1 MSQQRVRD
9 AFSHKSDGQVAT
21 EPTRPVHKLPS
32 QIRGSRLNAQ
42 IGSLVGIPAISVLKL
57 VVAAMLNRI
66 LVPTPFHR
74 NMVWILSG
82 PATLVGCICFP
93 VLMTIGQPH
102 QAIWDK
108 LIKNAKCRDPLC
120 STLRSISSSMEQC
133 LCSWIFTSQCTQLLC
148 VGGLSFNF
156 EENCCLRCTGT
167 RFSSLRH
174 CDCQMRSATNL
185 ETESR
190 YYLRWEATNLK
201 QLSRSNINLKNASD
215 EDASPPLPSESGDER
230 SLIRLDN
237 DIVL

>member
-1 MSQQRVRD
+1 
-9 AFSHKSDGQVAT
+9 
-21 EPTRPVHKLPS
+21 
-32 QIRGSRLNAQ
+32 
-42 IGSLVGIPAISVLKL
+42 
-57 VVAAMLNRI
+57 MLNRI

-120 STLRSISSSMEQC
+120 STLRSISSSME
-133 LCSWIFTSQCTQLLC
+133 
-148 VGGLSFNF
+148 
-156 EENCCLRCTGT
+156 
-167 RFSSLRH
+167 
-174 CDCQMRSATNL
+174 
-185 ETESR
+185 
-190 YYLRWEATNLK
+190 
-201 QLSRSNINLKNASD
+201 NASD

>member
-120 STLRSISSSMEQC
+120 STLRSISSSME
-133 LCSWIFTSQCTQLLC
+133 
-148 VGGLSFNF
+148 
-156 EENCCLRCTGT
+156 
-167 RFSSLRH
+167 SLRH